1 MRVVVQLVKEASVSI
16 ENTVISAIG
25 PGLLVLL
32 GVGKNDTP
40 SDAKMLADK
49 IVHLRIFPDEN
60 KLMNRSVLETGGE
73 VLVVSQFTLLG
84 DCRKGRRPSYSNAAP
99 PHQAEALYELFIAE
113 TAKWGVSVV
122 SGKFQAL
129 MDVALINQGP
139 VTLLLDSTKSL

>member
-60 KLMNRSVLETGGE
+60 KLMNRSVLTHKQESDPE
-73 VLVVSQFTLLG
+73 L
-84 DCRKGRRPSYSNAAP
+84 
-99 PHQAEALYELFIAE
+99 AE
-113 TAKWGVSVV
+113 
-122 SGKFQAL
+122 
-129 MDVALINQGP
+129 
-139 VTLLLDSTKSL
+139 